1 MRHQYYYLA
10 LSISLVLMLGACK
23 KDTFKAKTEFAPSV
37 ASLQIIEPEP
47 IVAGENGSFPVI
59 ASTNG
64 APFTKFSVDH
74 LSDFEGSTVQTT
86 VLVPDDITVDA
97 NGNFSRPASTI
108 VLKYPMKATTKG
120 GDILKARFNFT
131 DQTGKTISTEASK
144 LVVNFRTNNTKRYFY
159 STTPWYNF
167 NTGTSYSKV
176 SIFTAAEDI
185 RNNLEVYWVMKTG
198 QVHYMCSPN
207 SDETAASFAGDA
219 RYVRDNMHHTRFI
232 KLENIQITDVNDEV
246 LEGMNFTNSTDVIE
260 LENNG
265 LYGVLLQDGRKA
277 VVFATKYSATI
288 YQLIS
293 VYQVNP

>member
-1 MRHQYYYLA
+1 MTQKYYGITASVLIVFLLA
-10 LSISLVLMLGACK
+10 ACK
-23 KDTFKAKTEFAPSV
+23 KDTFKAVTKFEPSV
-37 ASLQIIEPEP
+37 ASLQVIEPEP
-47 IVAGENGSFPVI
+47 IVAGENGNFPVI

-74 LSDFEGSTVQTT
+74 IGDFEGFADQTKI
-86 VLVPDDITVDA
+86 LVPDDLTVDA
-97 NGNFSRPASTI
+97 SGNFSRPANTVVLQYPIKASTR
-108 VLKYPMKATTKG
+108 G
-120 GDILKARFNFT
+120 GDTLKVRLNFT
-131 DQTGKTISTEASK
+131 DKDGKTISTEASK
-144 LVVNFRTNNTKRYFY
+144 FVVNFRTNNTKRYFY

-176 SIFTAAEDI
+176 SIFTAAEQI

-198 QVHYMCSPN
+198 QVHYMCSPD
-207 SDETAASFAGDA
+207 SDETAASFASDS
-219 RYVRDNMHHTRFI
+219 RYVRSNMHHTRFI
-232 KLENIQITDVNDEV
+232 KLDNIQITDVNDAV

-265 LYGVLLQDGRKA
+265 LYGVLLQDGRRA

-288 YQLIS
+288 YQLTS